1 MFSYNYQNLY
11 EIGISQF
18 RRLKFI
24 FLLICFTTKK
34 QQRSVFGK
42 CHIKKKNRQYC
53 VLKKSFNVDRKKTN
67 LLFKQ

>member
-24 FLLICFTTKK
+24 VLLICFTTKK

-42 CHIKKKNRQYC
+42 CHI
-53 VLKKSFNVDRKKTN
+53 
-67 LLFKQ
+67 